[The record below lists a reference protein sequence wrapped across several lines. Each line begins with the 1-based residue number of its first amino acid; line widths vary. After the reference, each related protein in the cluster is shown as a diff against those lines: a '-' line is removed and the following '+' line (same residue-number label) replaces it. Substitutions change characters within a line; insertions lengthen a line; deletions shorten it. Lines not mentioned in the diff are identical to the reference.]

1 MLHWFVFQRWIE
13 ATTGFNWPTQAIWPD
28 PLASS
33 IHSCDSRPEADLHM
47 HSSPCS
53 NIKHV
58 SLNKNHEHDLPCNNC
73 QKLENCLD
81 SRKHSVPNK
90 EHVSKICKNATSDKL
105 NDDNDKK
112 LEIKSNLDSSFHQQL
127 VLNQRDRSSLSEM
140 AEEDDVT
147 FDEGPFLKML
157 FKLLMNMPS
166 QPYHINLQLTAI
178 FSKLA
183 MMPHP
188 YLHEYLLNPV
198 LPTGKN
204 VMTLFK
210 ALQKLSKVFMSQ
222 IPKVKRFNSLIEET
236 RQRLLGDES
245 FEERYDCGFS
255 FLYIICVKNYKF
267 DFFSEKC
274 DPLFESL
281 IVVEE
286 FCKELA
292 AIYFVKYHHSS
303 QTNSWIG
310 NACK

>member
-1 MLHWFVFQRWIE
+1 MKSNFQRWIE

-28 PLASS
+28 PSASS

-53 NIKHV
+53 NNIKHLP
-58 SLNKNHEHDLPCNNC
+58 SNKNPEQDLSSHSVSCSNC

-81 SRKHSVPNK
+81 SKKHSVSNK
-90 EHVSKICKNATSDKL
+90 EHVSKNCKNTMSDKS
-105 NDDNDKK
+105 NDDVDKK
-112 LEIKSNLDSSFHQQL
+112 LDTKNNLDCSFHQQL

-140 AEEDDVT
+140 AEDDEIT

-188 YLHEYLLNPV
+188 YLHEYLLNPI

-204 VMTLFK
+204 VTTLFK
-210 ALQKLSKVFMSQ
+210 TLQKLSKVFMSQ

-245 FEERYDCGFS
+245 FEDRYNTGF
-255 FLYIICVKNYKF
+255 LPKRLHKIIRF
-267 DFFSEKC
+267 IFFFSEKS

-303 QTNSWIG
+303 QTNS
-310 NACK
+310 